1 VVIGGSGVRIK
12 DEQRTERTILFL
24 KISGCCIDENR
35 KKCGTFFE
43 SFNAFIIKAEEKNSG
58 KHLLSLQIH
67 YLISYIKHKLFL
79 YKSLIIYHL
88 HEKR

>member
-1 VVIGGSGVRIK
+1 MK
-12 DEQRTERTILFL
+12 TE
-24 KISGCCIDENR
+24 